1 MDLFDKCQRFDRA
14 KKLINAGLYPFF
26 REIQESGCTRV
37 TVNGREL
44 VMVGSNNYLGLT
56 HHPRVLEA
64 AREALGRYG
73 SSCTGS
79 RFLNGTLS
87 LHEEL
92 EERLARFMGYPS
104 CVTFPTGFQ
113 VNLGVISAL
122 CSKGDIIF
130 CDKENHA
137 SIVDGCRL
145 AYAEVLRFRHG
156 DMADLE
162 AKLANAPK
170 EAGKLVVVDGV
181 FSMLGRIT
189 NLPEVVRIAKK
200 YGARVMVDDAHGVGV
215 LGAHGKGTTEHF
227 DMMGPENGVDIVA
240 GTFSKSLAS
249 IGGFVVANEDVIHYV
264 KHLARSLMFSASVSP
279 PNAASALAALD
290 VIETEPE
297 ILTRLWKNVDKMMDG
312 LATLGFDTMGSSTP
326 IIPINIGGELE
337 TFQVA
342 RNLYEAGLFVNPV
355 VPPGAPRGLIRTSY
369 MAAHTEED
377 LDFALDVFQ
386 RLASRFKV
394 AANQ

>member
-1 MDLFDKCQRFDRA
+1 
-14 KKLINAGLYPFF
+14 
-26 REIQESGCTRV
+26 
-37 TVNGREL
+37 
-44 VMVGSNNYLGLT
+44 
-56 HHPRVLEA
+56 
-64 AREALGRYG
+64 
-73 SSCTGS
+73 
-79 RFLNGTLS
+79 
-87 LHEEL
+87 
-92 EERLARFMGYPS
+92 
-104 CVTFPTGFQ
+104 
-113 VNLGVISAL
+113 
-122 CSKGDIIF
+122 
-130 CDKENHA
+130 
-137 SIVDGCRL
+137 
-145 AYAEVLRFRHG
+145 
-156 DMADLE
+156 
-162 AKLANAPK
+162 
-170 EAGKLVVVDGV
+170 VVDGV